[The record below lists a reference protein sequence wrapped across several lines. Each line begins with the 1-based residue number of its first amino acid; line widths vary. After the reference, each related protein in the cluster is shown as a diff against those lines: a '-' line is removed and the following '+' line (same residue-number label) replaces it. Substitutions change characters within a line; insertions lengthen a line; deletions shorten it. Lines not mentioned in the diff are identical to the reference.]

1 MRTGVAANLHAFMGL
16 ALSVDSGRYPSLP
29 RFLDELVALRRAAK
43 QEAPDEGAT
52 GDGGN
57 AVRIYT
63 VHGSKGLEAPI
74 VWLLGADSG
83 DGNKDHYGVLLDW
96 PPEEAA
102 PRHFS
107 LYGKKEERGKARAIY
122 FDTEA
127 ALDRRE
133 NLNLLYVAMTRARQA
148 LIVSGSGSKRSGD
161 SWYDKIARAVQ
172 DGEMEFGELK
182 SAARQQ
188 QPQSGA
194 APGQEIL
201 PNAALMR
208 SLPTGERQSTQLS
221 EARRY
226 GIQLHAVLEHVV
238 PPKEIADKNTVQKL
252 LGLSEEIFEPL
263 WQDATQ
269 LIGAA
274 PLRRFFQPDEYVRAY
289 NEVSFCAEDGA
300 VKRLDRLVEF
310 ADSVW
315 VLDYKTRE
323 VADENDLPRAAT
335 PYRKQMREYRA
346 AMEKVYPNK
355 PVYCALIFKGGL
367 LCQVGE

>member
-1 MRTGVAANLHAFMGL
+1 
-16 ALSVDSGRYPSLP
+16 
-29 RFLDELVALRRAAK
+29 
-43 QEAPDEGAT
+43 
-52 GDGGN
+52 
-57 AVRIYT
+57 
-63 VHGSKGLEAPI
+63 
-74 VWLLGADSG
+74 LLGADSG
-83 DGNKDHYGVLLDW
+83 ESNKDHYGVLLDW
-96 PPEEAA
+96 PPEQAA

-107 LYGKKEERGKARAIY
+107 LYGKIEERGKARAIY

-148 LIVSGSGSKRSGD
+148 LVVSGSGSKRSGD
-161 SWYDKIARAVQ
+161 SWYDKIARALEQ
-172 DGEMEFGELK
+172 CENSGESLIKRMKDEGGRMNEAQVVSDVSSSFIPHPSYLNF
-182 SAARQQ
+182 
-188 QPQSGA
+188 P
-194 APGQEIL
+194 
-201 PNAALMR
+201 
-208 SLPTGERQSTQLS
+208 LPTGERQTTQLS

-238 PPKEIADKNTVQKL
+238 PPKETADKSIVQKL
-252 LGLSEEIFEPL
+252 LGLSEEAFEPL

-274 PLRRFFQPDEYVRAY
+274 LLRRFFQPDEYVRAY

-323 VADENDLPRAAT
+323 VADENDFPRAVA
-335 PYRKQMREYRA
+335 PYRKQMREYRT
-346 AMEKVYPNK
+346 AMEKVYPGK
-355 PVYCALIFKGGL
+355 PVYCALIFKGGQ
-367 LCQVGE
+367 LCQVEE